1 MDSIPILRTSER
13 RAFHRCAQQWE
24 WAYRYG
30 LRSKRK
36 PADALWFGIG
46 IHEALASWYG
56 EAFDRGP
63 EPWKTFE
70 DWADGEVRYIKANLT
85 DRDRTWFDE
94 PVYEDAI
101 ELGIGMMKAYVREY
115 GEDINLEVIAIEQP
129 FEIEI
134 VDHDEVIGIFA
145 SRFDGAAIDHDTGM
159 IVLLE
164 HKTAGSIKTQHLP
177 LDDQAGA
184 YFAVATIVLRDQGI
198 IKPRD
203 TIEGILY
210 NFMRKSLPDERPRN
224 PQGAALNKNGTVSAR
239 QPAKAFVRELVDRTP
254 REVSQQIRRLRDE
267 MLMMNM
273 MRTGELP
280 VTKTITDMCP
290 YCPFFT
296 MCKLHERGGNAWKEF
311 RDSEFAVVDPYVEHR
326 KSAAE

>member
-1 MDSIPILRTSER
+1 MQVLPILRTSER
-13 RAFHRCAQQWE
+13 KAFHRCAQQWW

-46 IHEALASWYG
+46 IHEALAIWYG
-56 EAFDRGP
+56 EGFDRGP
-63 EPWKTFE
+63 EPWVTFE
-70 DWADGEVRYIKANLT
+70 NWADGEVRSIKANLT
-85 DRDRTWFDE
+85 ERDREWFDE
-94 PVYEDAI
+94 PVYADAVT
-101 ELGIGMMKAYVREY
+101 LGVEMMKAYVREY
-115 GEDINLEVIAIEQP
+115 GDDLNLEVIAIEQP

-134 VDHDEVIGIFA
+134 VDNDEVIGIFA

-159 IVLLE
+159 IELLE
-164 HKTAGSIKTQHLP
+164 HKTAGAIKTQHLP

-198 IKPRD
+198 IRPNED
-203 TIEGILY
+203 IEGILY
-210 NFMRKSLPDERPRN
+210 NFMRKSFPDERERN
-224 PQGAALNKNGTVSAR
+224 AQGAYLNKNGDVSKR
-239 QPAKAFVRELVDRTP
+239 QPAKAFLREIVDRTP

-267 MLMMNM
+267 MNMMNA
-273 MRTGELP
+273 MREGRIP

-311 RDSEFAVVDPYVEHR
+311 RDASFTVADPYVEHR